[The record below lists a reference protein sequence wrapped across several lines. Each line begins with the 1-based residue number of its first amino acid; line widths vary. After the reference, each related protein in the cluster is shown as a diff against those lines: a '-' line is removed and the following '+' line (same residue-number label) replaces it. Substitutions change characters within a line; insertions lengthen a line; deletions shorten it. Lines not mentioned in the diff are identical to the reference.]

1 MKNIYLFDASHCV
14 KSARIQSYSG
24 PNFPAF
30 GLNTERYFISLR
42 IHFECGKMWTRIT
55 PNTDTFCAVS
65 FIKIDL
71 FLFKLAICKFLLV
84 KFSKT
89 EKEFLQKYF
98 LTS

>member
-1 MKNIYLFDASHCV
+1 MRNIYLFDASHCV
-14 KSARIQSYSG
+14 ESVRIQSYSG
-24 PNFPAF
+24 PNWTEY
-30 GLNTERYFISLR
+30 GERYVISLR

-71 FLFKLAICKFLLV
+71 FLFKLAICKV